1 MKQPML
7 NPQLIAPKYATLS
20 PEGQEVLDDL
30 KAYLEAHP
38 EETHETA
45 IIVFRN
51 FLVMQEQN
59 QVLAAEKGVLQSL
72 LNQLTKHYEQLSKY
86 PERTL

>member
-1 MKQPML
+1 ML
-7 NPQLIAPKYATLS
+7 NPQLIAPKYANLS
-20 PEGQEVLDDL
+20 PEGQKDL
-30 KAYLEAHP
+30 EALRAYLDAHP
-38 EETHETA
+38 EESHETA

-59 QVLAAEKGVLQSL
+59 QVLTAEKKVLQNL

-86 PERTL
+86 HERTL